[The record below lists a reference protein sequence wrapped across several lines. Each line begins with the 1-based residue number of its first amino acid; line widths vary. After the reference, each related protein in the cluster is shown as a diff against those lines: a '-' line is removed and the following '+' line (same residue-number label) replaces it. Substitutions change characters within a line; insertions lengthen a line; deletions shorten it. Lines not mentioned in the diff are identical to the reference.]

1 MALPTLRKE
10 IKMTDSSPIK
20 RGTSYDHS
28 EDKIVQHSVQDISP
42 LLELNKKEFNKDYI
56 HGGVETQGG
65 MRKVASIP
73 LIIIEKWKAE
83 HGVDIMN
90 KDHWHRVKQ
99 LLKDPEYRFLRT
111 HESNI

>member
-1 MALPTLRKE
+1 
-10 IKMTDSSPIK
+10 MTDSSPIK

-73 LIIIEKWKAE
+73 LISIEKWKAE
-83 HGVDIMN
+83 HGVDILNIDFYGHTKVISNESFNLFRN
-90 KDHWHRVKQ
+90 KNKCSK
-99 LLKDPEYRFLRT
+99 L
-111 HESNI
+111 S

>member
-42 LLELNKKEFNKDYI
+42 LLELNKK
-56 HGGVETQGG
+56 
-65 MRKVASIP
+65 
-73 LIIIEKWKAE
+73 
-83 HGVDIMN
+83 
-90 KDHWHRVKQ
+90 
-99 LLKDPEYRFLRT
+99 
-111 HESNI
+111 